1 MKRVKVIFL
10 LVFIIIFSIVLFVTY
25 SQYVKKWPSKEI
37 LDEGVL
43 LIYPKMT
50 EIAYAKDSFYDYY
63 FGRCDESCLTKSLDT
78 NSPVRYVLGKNGFD
92 ILAHNYNS
100 IDDLHLDSINLRNY
114 HTIILFHNEY
124 VTQSVFDKI
133 TNFSNVVYLYPNALY
148 ALVDVDYH
156 AGTMT
161 LIKGHGYP
169 SPELGN
175 GFNWK
180 DDNSRQEID
189 CKIGEWKFNKVSN
202 GIMLDCYPEQIMR
215 NDTSLK
221 NYIDK
226 YVKEHKLN

>member
-10 LVFIIIFSIVLFVTY
+10 IAVIIIFSIVLFVTY
-25 SQYVKKWPSKEI
+25 SQYVKKWPPKEI

-63 FGRCDESCLTKSLDT
+63 FGRCDEKCLTKSLDT
-78 NSPVRYVLGKNGFD
+78 KSPVRYVLGKNGFD
-92 ILAHNYNS
+92 ILAHNYNYV
-100 IDDLHLDSINLRNY
+100 DDLHLDSVNLRNY

-133 TNFSNVVYLYPNALY
+133 TSFTNVIYLYPNALY
-148 ALVDVDYH
+148 VLVDVDYH
-156 AGTMT
+156 QKTMK

-169 SPELGN
+169 LPELGN

-189 CKIGEWKFNKVSN
+189 CKVGEWKFNKVSN
-202 GIMLDCYPEQIMR
+202 GIQLNCYPEHTIHNNTGLQNFIHE
-215 NDTSLK
+215 
-221 NYIDK
+221 

>member
-1 MKRVKVIFL
+1 MKRNKIIFL
-10 LVFIIIFSIVLFVTY
+10 IVTIIIFSIVLFVTY
-25 SQYVKKWPSKEI
+25 SQYVKKWPPKEI
-37 LDEGVL
+37 LDDGVL

-63 FGRCDESCLTKSLDT
+63 TGRCDESCLTKSLDT
-78 NSPVRYVLGKNGFD
+78 RSPVRYVLGKNGFD

-100 IDDLHLDSINLRNY
+100 VDDLHLDSVNLKNY

-124 VTQSVFDKI
+124 VSQSVFDKI
-133 TNFSNVVYLYPNALY
+133 TKFPNVVYLYPNALY
-148 ALVDVDYH
+148 ALVNVDH
-156 AGTMT
+156 GTMN
-161 LIKGHGYP
+161 LVKGHGYP
-169 SPELGN
+169 TNDILN
-175 GFNWK
+175 GFEWK

-215 NDTSLK
+215 NDTSLN
-221 NYIDK
+221 NYIHE